1 MEEERNKALAEGQ
14 RSTIAMTKRVDDAME
29 RAQAAEERLANN
41 K

>member
-29 RAQAAEERLANN
+29 RAQAAEERLANS